1 MHTNTH
7 RLKLT
12 DIVSVLISHSRN
24 LCNKSSACKPSAGT
38 AGNGSDIK
46 VVDKFGW
53 NLAHEAYP
61 SMTANHCRTNRRSR
75 LLKFVVHILFYED
88 LRLDTFRRESED
100 KLSQSMLIGS
110 HRCLQ
115 QSFIAPSRSTMPWA
129 RYSQLLPVNVCL
141 WWSNLCSD
149 VIWSALGLEF
159 KLFNSSYF
167 GGWFSILVLETIHA
181 FSSLAICHIW

>member
-1 MHTNTH
+1 
-7 RLKLT
+7 
-12 DIVSVLISHSRN
+12 
-24 LCNKSSACKPSAGT
+24 
-38 AGNGSDIK
+38 
-46 VVDKFGW
+46 
-53 NLAHEAYP
+53 
-61 SMTANHCRTNRRSR
+61 MTAKHCRTNRRSR

-100 KLSQSMLIGS
+100 KLRQSMLIGS

-115 QSFIAPSRSTMPWA
+115 QSFIASSRSTMPWA

-167 GGWFSILVLETIHA
+167 GDFRRMVLNFCSWNHSCFLLFGNLSHLVTLVYLSDLSCHHLFLWQARAAKRRILFPHVFPEFGIHRCNPWRDPQCQQR
-181 FSSLAICHIW
+181 II